1 MLVSTWIWTELMSP
15 PKNNV
20 PKNNNSIALVL
31 VLTLTA
37 FVISSCG
44 FTAPRS
50 NEGYANLD
58 SPGMSDTDRTMSLSL
73 GKTTLRFAARFLD
86 DEPETQALL
95 RSLDGVRVRIY
106 EVNGDTDRIARN
118 FEHMGSKLNND
129 GWQPVMLVRE
139 EGELVQMF
147 AKSSGAGLQGLTVVS
162 ADSEEVVVVNIMG
175 DIDPAYYQDVMVAL
189 DVDNVPDVQIAAAD

>member
-1 MLVSTWIWTELMSP
+1 MNIT
-15 PKNNV
+15 KNNKSV
-20 PKNNNSIALVL
+20 ALLLILALTALVL
-31 VLTLTA
+31 
-37 FVISSCG
+37 SSCG

-106 EVNGDTDRIARN
+106 EVNGDSERIARN
-118 FEHMGSKLNND
+118 FEHMGNKLGND

-139 EGELVQMF
+139 EGELVQMY
-147 AKSSGAGLQGLTVVS
+147 AKPSGTGILGLTIVS
-162 ADSEEVVVVNIMG
+162 ADGDEVVVVNVMG
-175 DIDPAYYQDVMVAL
+175 DIEPEHFSDVMVAL
-189 DVDNVPDVQIAAAD
+189 NVEDAPEVQIAAVN

>member
-1 MLVSTWIWTELMSP
+1 MWMLTWIWTELMVTS
-15 PKNNV
+15 KNN
-20 PKNNNSIALVL
+20 KNMVLVL
-31 VLTLTA
+31 VLTLTT

-44 FTAPRS
+44 ITASRS

-58 SPGMSDTDRTMSLSL
+58 SPGVSDTDRTMSLSL

-95 RSLDGVRVRIY
+95 RSLDGVRIRIY
-106 EVNGDTDRIARN
+106 EVNGDTNRIAQN
-118 FEHMGSKLNND
+118 FERMGNKLSND

-147 AKSSGAGLQGLTVVS
+147 SKTSARGMQGLTIVS
-162 ADSEEVVVVNIMG
+162 ADDEEVVVVNVMG
-175 DIDPAYYQDVMVAL
+175 DIKPEHFSDVMVAL
-189 DVDNVPDVQIAAAD
+189 DVDDAPDVQIVSIN

>member
-1 MLVSTWIWTELMSP
+1 MSTWIWTDLMRAST
-15 PKNNV
+15 NNQAV
-20 PKNNNSIALVL
+20 TRVL
-31 VLTLTA
+31 IMTLTA

-44 FTAPRS
+44 ITAPRG

-106 EVNGDTDRIARN
+106 EVNGDSGRVAEN

-129 GWQPVMLVRE
+129 GWEPVMLVRE
-139 EGELVQMF
+139 DGELVQMY
-147 AKSSGAGLQGLTVVS
+147 ARSSGTGIQGLTIVS
-162 ADSEEVVVVNIMG
+162 ADDEEVVVINVMG
-175 DIDPAYYQDVMVAL
+175 DIDPKHYGDVMMALNVDDAPEVHVAA
-189 DVDNVPDVQIAAAD
+189 VN